1 MAQKWIYIVDHY
13 VPFPES
19 EHGGL
24 WVIVAENDDECFDLI
39 TEQDNDL
46 NLQYYQKLREN
57 IVKSPKYKV
66 IDDNSVASE
75 VITSFLT

>member
-1 MAQKWIYIVDHY
+1 MKYLYIVDHF
-13 VPFPES
+13 VPFPQS
-19 EHGGL
+19 EYGGL
-24 WVIVAENDDECFDLI
+24 WNVIAEDDNECFDLI
-39 TEQDNDL
+39 TEQDDDL

-66 IDDNSVASE
+66 IDDNSVESE

>member
-1 MAQKWIYIVDHY
+1 MKYLYIVDHF
-13 VPFPES
+13 VPFPQLEY
-19 EHGGL
+19 GGL
-24 WVIVAENDDECFDLI
+24 WNVIAEDDNECFDLI

-66 IDDNSVASE
+66 IDDNSAESE

>member
-1 MAQKWIYIVDHY
+1 ML
-13 VPFPES
+13 FC
-19 EHGGL
+19 
-24 WVIVAENDDECFDLI
+24 NDLIKRCFDLI